1 MGYLRSNIVEIDCI
15 LTKLGRSILSKN
27 PEKFK
32 ITKFAL
38 SDDEIDY
45 RLWNP
50 DHTLGS
56 DYYGE
61 VIEEMPILEASPN
74 EDQIMKFKL
83 ITMDKESNAVPSI
96 TVSPA
101 YAPLQ
106 SGTADFITISP
117 VTLNIANGNSVEG
130 YTATLSDSTIATLEV
145 PADKT
150 VGTLV
155 PRDKT
160 TWRKTVDEATTVT
173 RVGFTFLLKPKTVQ
187 SDYSGTVKVTGNET
201 GGTATVQFDVKAV
214 V

>member
-1 MGYLRSNIVEIDCI
+1 MGYLNSAVVEIDCI
-15 LTKLGRSILSKN
+15 LTKAGRAILSKE

-145 PADKT
+145 PADK
-150 VGTLV
+150 V
-155 PRDKT
+155 
-160 TWRKTVDEATTVT
+160 VDSDTSRAVTRMNRLMDESTTVT